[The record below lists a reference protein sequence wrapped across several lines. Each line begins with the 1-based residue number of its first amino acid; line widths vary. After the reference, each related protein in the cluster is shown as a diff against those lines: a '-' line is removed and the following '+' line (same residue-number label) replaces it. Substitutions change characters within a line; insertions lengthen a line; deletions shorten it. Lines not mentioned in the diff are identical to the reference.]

1 MQEVGHSIQNPAS
14 WQSSRCC
21 QHRQVCGIT
30 TDGGDL
36 ENGQGI
42 GAKQSR
48 SGINYRPYPGCDR
61 RSLTGQLPPKH
72 LRSVAT
78 SLEQTLISQSQ
89 QSFQHEENVAARQA
103 V

>member
-1 MQEVGHSIQNPAS
+1 
-14 WQSSRCC
+14 
-21 QHRQVCGIT
+21 
-30 TDGGDL
+30 L
-36 ENGQGI
+36 
-42 GAKQSR
+42 
-48 SGINYRPYPGCDR
+48 
-61 RSLTGQLPPKH
+61 LPKH